1 MSIRVMTMV
10 WDVFPASGSEL
21 LAMLALADWCDDQ
34 GGSLNPSMRA
44 VAQKI
49 RVSEKQARRIVQGF
63 VSSGYLAVVGNATGG
78 VAGTTKQFQLDV
90 KKLAGL
96 PLVGAQKSAP
106 TAPVDGRGTAPMDG
120 RGTAPMDGRG
130 TAPTHVLDGS
140 HPCPYTAPTGGS
152 LTVIDPSIDPSVGRE
167 RAQAPATTIGGA
179 GFVESSD
186 SAKTIAVAAAAPS
199 RHKTRLTAD
208 FQPDDAALD
217 LAGQLGVSVAA
228 EMASFADHHVANGS
242 TMVDWQA
249 AFRNWLRNA
258 AKFAQRDA
266 VRAAGPSETAY
277 QRSMRLRVEEI
288 SPSIA
293 RKAPGAAPAMQA
305 VDFFNSVNTASCD
318 LHVVSDVSVPRI
330 GSYA

>member
-34 GGSLNPSMRA
+34 GGSLYPSMRA

-120 RGTAPMDGRG
+120 RGTAP
-130 TAPTHVLDGS
+130 THVLDGS

-152 LTVIDPSIDPSVGRE
+152 LTVIEPSLEPSLGE
-167 RAQAPATTIGGA
+167 ARAQAPATTIGGA
-179 GFVESSD
+179 GFVELSGA
-186 SAKTIAVAAAAPS
+186 AKTIAVSAGAS
-199 RHKTRLTAD
+199 IRRKTGLTAD
-208 FQPDDAALD
+208 FQPDDAAVGGGRQED
-217 LAGQLGVSVAA
+217 GEGRPT
-228 EMASFADHHVANGS
+228 DHATS
-242 TMVDWQA
+242 T
-249 AFRNWLRNA
+249 R
-258 AKFAQRDA
+258 
-266 VRAAGPSETAY
+266 
-277 QRSMRLRVEEI
+277 
-288 SPSIA
+288 
-293 RKAPGAAPAMQA
+293 
-305 VDFFNSVNTASCD
+305 
-318 LHVVSDVSVPRI
+318 
-330 GSYA
+330 